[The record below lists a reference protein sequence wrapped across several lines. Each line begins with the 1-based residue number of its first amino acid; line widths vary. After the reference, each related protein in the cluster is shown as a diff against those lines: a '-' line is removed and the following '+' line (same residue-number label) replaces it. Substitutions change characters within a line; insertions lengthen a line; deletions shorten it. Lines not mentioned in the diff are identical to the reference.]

1 MKPAGQ
7 LVYQTEERSIALK
20 RIKPKKT
27 KAVNQKVLIATID
40 GGKDTHYGYYRC
52 PDGTEGKSLP
62 FRNNGRGFQEFWERI
77 SSIADAQGFE
87 EIIIGFESTG
97 PYMEPLAQ
105 FLRNKKAVRLVQ
117 VNPMHTKRL
126 KELSGNSPLKTD
138 RKDPK
143 VIADI
148 IELGHA
154 LTVVI
159 PEGPAAELRRLT
171 QGRERT
177 ITSRTRLFNQLQC
190 LLASFFPEFLQVMK
204 DVTTASAQ
212 HLIKHYPTPQD
223 IVNLGEPA
231 LAAQLRKVSRG
242 KLKEDRA
249 RALFEAPSASV
260 GIRDGRNSMLQE
272 VRLIVDTIALYGR
285 FIEGLEADMVRY
297 LEQVPY
303 SHVILSLKGIGPVTA
318 AGLIGEVGDFTKFG
332 TISEVMKL
340 AGLDLYEVSSGKHR
354 GKLRISKRGRPHMRK
369 LLYLAA
375 LSTVRKGGAMHGWYQ
390 RALGRGMIKTKA
402 LVAVSRKL
410 LGIIFAL
417 VRNHS
422 VYIENFMNQKPIF
435 QEAA

>member
-1 MKPAGQ
+1 VK
-7 LVYQTEERSIALK
+7 K
-20 RIKPKKT
+20 IKARKI
-27 KAVNQKVLIATID
+27 KAVNKNILISTVD
-40 GGKDTHYGYYRC
+40 GGKDKHYGYYRC
-52 PDGTEGKSLP
+52 PDGTDCKA
-62 FRNNGRGFQEFWERI
+62 FDFWNNGRGFQEFWERI
-77 SSIADAQGFE
+77 SLAARTHGLE
-87 EIIIGFESTG
+87 EIIVGFESTG

-105 FLRNKKAVRLVQ
+105 FLRSKKGVRLVQ

-177 ITSRTRLFNQLQC
+177 IASRTRLFNQLQC
-190 LLASFFPEFLQVMK
+190 ILASFFPEFLQVMK
-204 DVTTASAQ
+204 DVKTASAQ
-212 HLIKHYPTPQD
+212 HLLKNHPAPQD

-231 LAAQLRKVSRG
+231 LTALLRKVSRG
-242 KLKEDRA
+242 KFKKDRA
-249 RALFEAPSASV
+249 RALFQAANESV
-260 GIRDGRNSMLQE
+260 GIQAGRDSALLERG
-272 VRLIVDTIALYGR
+272 LILETIAAYDGFL
-285 FIEGLEADMVRY
+285 EKVEADMERH
-297 LEQVPY
+297 LNEIPY
-303 SHVILSLKGIGPVTA
+303 SRVILSLKGVGPVTA
-318 AGLIGEVGDFTKFG
+318 AGLIGEVGDFTKFR

-354 GKLRISKRGRPHMRK
+354 GKLRISKRGRPLIRK

-375 LSTVRKGGAMHGWYQ
+375 LSTVRKGGVMHEWYK
-390 RALGRGMIKTKA
+390 RALGRGMKKTKA
-402 LVAVSRKL
+402 LVAASRKL
-410 LGIIFAL
+410 LVLIFAL
-417 VRNHS
+417 VRDHS
-422 VYIENFMNQKPIF
+422 VYVENYAKQKLTL

>member
-1 MKPAGQ
+1 M
-7 LVYQTEERSIALK
+7 

-27 KAVNQKVLIATID
+27 RAVNQNVLIATVD
-40 GGKDTHYGYYRC
+40 GGKDKHYGYYRC
-52 PDGTEGKSLP
+52 PDGTECKP
-62 FRNNGRGFQEFWERI
+62 FDFWNNGRGFQEFWERI
-77 SSIADAQGFE
+77 SLAAMTHGLE

-97 PYMEPLAQ
+97 PYMEPLGLY
-105 FLRNKKAVRLVQ
+105 LRNKKSVRLVQ

-126 KELSGNSPLKTD
+126 KELTGNSPLKTD

-171 QGRERT
+171 QARERT
-177 ITSRTRLFNQLQC
+177 IASRTRLFNQLQC
-190 LLASFFPEFLQVMK
+190 LLAISFPEFLQVMK
-204 DVTTASAQ
+204 DVKSASAL
-212 HLIKHYPTPQD
+212 HLLKHYPAPHD
-223 IVNLGEPA
+223 IVALGESA
-231 LAAQLRKVSRG
+231 LAALLQKISRG
-242 KLKEDRA
+242 KLREERA
-249 RALFEAPSASV
+249 RALFEAANESV
-260 GIRDGRNSMLQE
+260 GVREGRTSMLLE
-272 VRLIVDTIALYGR
+272 IELMLKTIANYDR
-285 FIEGLEADMVRY
+285 FVNGVESEMVRQ

-303 SHVILSLKGIGPVTA
+303 SHFILSLKGIGPVTA

-354 GKLRISKRGRPHMRK
+354 GKLRISKRGRPLIRK

-375 LSTVRKGGAMHGWYQ
+375 LSTVRKSGAMHEWYQ
-390 RALGRGMIKTKA
+390 RALSRGMKKTKA

-410 LGIIFAL
+410 LGIIYAL
-417 VRNHS
+417 VRDHS
-422 VYIENFMNQKPIF
+422 VYQENYTKQKLVL
-435 QEAA
+435 QEVA

>member
-1 MKPAGQ
+1 MK
-7 LVYQTEERSIALK
+7 K
-20 RIKPKKT
+20 IKPEISKT
-27 KAVNQKVLIATID
+27 VNQKVLIATID

-52 PDGTEGKSLP
+52 PDGTEGKSRP
-62 FRNNGRGFQEFWERI
+62 FWNNGRGFQEFWDRI
-77 SSIADAQGFE
+77 ELAARTQGFE
-87 EIIIGFESTG
+87 EIIVGFESTG
-97 PYMEPLAQ
+97 PYMEPLVQ
-105 FLRNKKAVRLVQ
+105 FLRGKKSVRLVQ

-126 KELSGNSPLKTD
+126 KELTGNSPLKTD

-177 ITSRTRLFNQLQC
+177 IASRTRLFNQLQS
-190 LLASFFPEFLQVMK
+190 LLVISFPEFLQVMK

-212 HLIKHYPTPQD
+212 HLLQHYPTAQE
-223 IVNLGEPA
+223 IVALGEPA
-231 LAAQLRKVSRG
+231 LAALLRKVSRG
-242 KLKEDRA
+242 KLKPDRA
-249 RALFEAPSASV
+249 RALFEAAGATV
-260 GIRDGRNSMLQE
+260 GVREGRSSMLLE
-272 VRLIVDTIALYGR
+272 MRLMLDTIATYDR
-285 FIEGLEADMVRY
+285 FIDGVEAEMVRH
-297 LEQVPY
+297 LEQIPY
-303 SHVILSLKGIGPVTA
+303 SRVILSLKGIGPVTT
-318 AGLIGEVGDFTKFG
+318 AGLIGEVGDFTKFN
-332 TISEVMKL
+332 TISEMMKL

-354 GKLRISKRGRPHMRK
+354 GKLRISKRGRPLIRK
-369 LLYLAA
+369 LLYFAA
-375 LSTVRKGGAMHGWYQ
+375 LSAVRKGGAMREWYQ

-417 VRNHS
+417 VRDHS
-422 VYIENFMNQKPIF
+422 VYVENYMKQKPML

>member
-1 MKPAGQ
+1 M
-7 LVYQTEERSIALK
+7 RN
-20 RIKPKKT
+20 IKPKRSE
-27 KAVNQKVLIATID
+27 AVNGKNLIATVD

-52 PDGTEGKSLP
+52 PDGTECKAFAFL
-62 FRNNGRGFQEFWERI
+62 NNGRGFQEFWERI
-77 SSIADAQGFE
+77 SSAARTHGFE

-97 PYMEPLAQ
+97 PYMEPLVQ
-105 FLRNKKAVRLVQ
+105 FLRSKKSVRLVQ

-126 KELSGNSPLKTD
+126 KELTGNSPLKTD

-171 QGRERT
+171 QARERT
-177 ITSRTRLFNQLQC
+177 TESRTRLLNQLQS
-190 LLASFFPEFLQVMK
+190 LLVISFPEFLQVMGGVK
-204 DVTTASAQ
+204 SASAQ
-212 HLIKHYPTPQD
+212 HLLRHYPTAQD
-223 IVNLGEPA
+223 LVTLSEPA
-231 LAAQLRKVSRG
+231 LAVVLRKVSRG
-242 KLKEDRA
+242 KLREDRA
-249 RALFEAPSASV
+249 RALFEAASDSV
-260 GIRDGRNSMLQE
+260 GVREGRSSMLLE
-272 VRLIVDTIALYGR
+272 IELMLDTIATYDH
-285 FIEGLEADMVRY
+285 FIDNIETEMVRH
-297 LEQVPY
+297 LEQIPY
-303 SHVILSLKGIGPVTA
+303 SRIILSLKGIGPVTA

-354 GKLRISKRGRPHMRK
+354 GKLSISKRGRPLIRK

-375 LSTVRKGGAMHGWYQ
+375 LSTVRKGGVMHEWYQ
-390 RALGRGMIKTKA
+390 RALSRGMIKTKA

-410 LGIIFAL
+410 LGLIFAL
-417 VRNHS
+417 VRDHS
-422 VYIENFMNQKPIF
+422 VYVENYLKPVL

>member
-1 MKPAGQ
+1 MKN
-7 LVYQTEERSIALK
+7 
-20 RIKPKKT
+20 IKPKTT

-52 PDGTEGKSLP
+52 PDGSEGKSLP
-62 FRNNGRGFQEFWERI
+62 FRNNGQGFQEFWERI
-77 SSIADAQGFE
+77 ASAARMHGLE
-87 EIIIGFESTG
+87 EVIVGFESTG
-97 PYMEPLAQ
+97 PYMEPLVQ
-105 FLRNKKAVRLVQ
+105 FLRSKKIVRLVQ

-126 KELSGNSPLKTD
+126 KELPGNSPLKTD
-138 RKDPK
+138 RKDPT

-177 ITSRTRLFNQLQC
+177 IESRTRLFNQLQS
-190 LLASFFPEFLQVMK
+190 LLVISFPEFLQVMK
-204 DVTTASAQ
+204 DVKTASAQ
-212 HLIKHYPTPQD
+212 HLLRHYPTAQN
-223 IVNLGEPA
+223 IVTLGEPA
-231 LAAQLRKVSRG
+231 LAALLRKVSRG
-242 KLKEDRA
+242 KLREDRA
-249 RALFEAPSASV
+249 RALFEAANESV
-260 GIRDGRNSMLQE
+260 GVREGRSSMLLE
-272 VRLIVDTIALYGR
+272 IGLMLDTIATYDH
-285 FIEGLEADMVRY
+285 FIDNVETEMVRH
-297 LEQVPY
+297 LDQIPY
-303 SHVILSLKGIGPVTA
+303 SRVILSLKGIGSVTA

-354 GKLRISKRGRPHMRK
+354 GKLSISKRGRPLIRK

-375 LSTVRKGGAMHGWYQ
+375 LSTVRKGGVMHEWYQ

-410 LGIIFAL
+410 LGLIFAL
-417 VRNHS
+417 VRDHRI
-422 VYIENFMNQKPIF
+422 YEETYMKHIL

>member
-1 MKPAGQ
+1 VK
-7 LVYQTEERSIALK
+7 K
-20 RIKPKKT
+20 IKPKTIKE
-27 KAVNQKVLIATID
+27 VNQKILIAAID
-40 GGKDTHYGYYRC
+40 GGKDKHYGYFRC
-52 PDGTEGKSLP
+52 HDGTEGKSLP
-62 FRNNGRGFQEFWERI
+62 FWNDGRGFQEFWERI
-77 SSIADAQGFE
+77 SSAAKAYGLE
-87 EIIIGFESTG
+87 EIVVGFESTG

-126 KELSGNSPLKTD
+126 KELPGNSPLKTD

-177 ITSRTRLFNQLQC
+177 IESRTRLFNQLQC
-190 LLASFFPEFLQVMK
+190 LLAIIFPEFLQVMR

-212 HLIKHYPTPQD
+212 HLLRNHPTPQG
-223 IVNLGEPA
+223 IVSLGESA
-231 LAAQLRKVSRG
+231 LASLLRKVSRG
-242 KLKEDRA
+242 KLREDRA
-249 RALFEAPSASV
+249 RALFEAANESV
-260 GIRDGRNSMLQE
+260 GVRDGRDSMLLE
-272 VRLIVDTIALYGR
+272 IGLMLDMIATSDH
-285 FIEGLEADMVRY
+285 FIEGLEAEMVRY
-297 LEQVPY
+297 LEQIPY
-303 SHVILSLKGIGPVTA
+303 SRIMLSIKGIGAVTA

-332 TISEVMKL
+332 TIGEIMKL
-340 AGLDLYEVSSGKHR
+340 AGLDLYEVSSGKQR
-354 GKLRISKRGRPHMRK
+354 GKLHISKRGRPLVRK

-375 LSTVRKGGAMHGWYQ
+375 LSAVRKGGVMHEWYQ

-417 VRNHS
+417 VRDHS
-422 VYIENFMNQKPIF
+422 IYVENYRKPIL

>member
-1 MKPAGQ
+1 MK
-7 LVYQTEERSIALK
+7 
-20 RIKPKKT
+20 IKPKKT
-27 KAVNQKVLIATID
+27 RAVNQNVLIATID
-40 GGKDTHYGYYRC
+40 GGKDKHYGYYRC
-52 PDGTEGKSLP
+52 PDGTECKA
-62 FRNNGRGFQEFWERI
+62 FDFWNNGRGFQEFWERI
-77 SSIADAQGFE
+77 SSAARTHGLE

-97 PYMEPLAQ
+97 SYMEALTH
-105 FLRNKKAVRLVQ
+105 FLRSKKGIQLVQ

-177 ITSRTRLFNQLQC
+177 IESRTRLFNQLQC
-190 LLASFFPEFLQVMK
+190 LLVISFPEFLQVMK
-204 DVTTASAQ
+204 DVKTASAQ
-212 HLIKHYPTPQD
+212 HLLRHYPTSQD
-223 IVNLGEPA
+223 IVALGEA
-231 LAAQLRKVSRG
+231 SLAALLRKVSRG
-242 KLKEDRA
+242 KLREDRA
-249 RALFEAPSASV
+249 RALFEAASESV
-260 GIRDGRNSMLQE
+260 GVREGRSSMLLE
-272 VRLIVDTIALYGR
+272 IGLMLETIATYDR
-285 FIEGLEADMVRY
+285 FIENLETEMVRQ
-297 LEQVPY
+297 LEQIPY
-303 SHVILSLKGIGPVTA
+303 SRVILSLKGVGPVTV

-354 GKLRISKRGRPHMRK
+354 GKLRISKRGRPLMRK

-375 LSTVRKGGAMHGWYQ
+375 LSTVRKGGVMHEWYQ

-417 VRNHS
+417 VRDHS
-422 VYIENFMNQKPIF
+422 IYVENYTKQIL

>member
-1 MKPAGQ
+1 LKPAGK
-7 LVYQTEERSIALK
+7 LVNQTEERSIALK
-20 RIKPKKT
+20 KIKPEISKT
-27 KAVNQKVLIATID
+27 VNQKVLIATID

-52 PDGTEGKSLP
+52 PDGTEGKSRP
-62 FRNNGRGFQEFWERI
+62 FWNNGRGFQEFWDRI
-77 SSIADAQGFE
+77 ELAARTQGFE
-87 EIIIGFESTG
+87 EIIVGFESTG
-97 PYMEPLAQ
+97 PYMEPLVQ
-105 FLRNKKAVRLVQ
+105 FLRGKKSVRLVQ

-126 KELSGNSPLKTD
+126 KELTGNSPLKTD

-177 ITSRTRLFNQLQC
+177 IASRTRLFNQLQS
-190 LLASFFPEFLQVMK
+190 LLVISFPEFLQVMK

-212 HLIKHYPTPQD
+212 HLLQHYPTAQE
-223 IVNLGEPA
+223 IVALGEPA
-231 LAAQLRKVSRG
+231 LAALLRKVSRG
-242 KLKEDRA
+242 KLKPDRA
-249 RALFEAPSASV
+249 RALFEAAGATV
-260 GIRDGRNSMLQE
+260 GVREGRSSMLLE
-272 VRLIVDTIALYGR
+272 MRLMLDTIATYDR
-285 FIEGLEADMVRY
+285 FIDGVEAEMVRH
-297 LEQVPY
+297 LEQIPY
-303 SHVILSLKGIGPVTA
+303 SRVILSLKGIGPVTT
-318 AGLIGEVGDFTKFG
+318 AGLIGEVGDFTKFN
-332 TISEVMKL
+332 TISEMMKL

-354 GKLRISKRGRPHMRK
+354 GKLRISKRGRPLIRK
-369 LLYLAA
+369 LLYFAA
-375 LSTVRKGGAMHGWYQ
+375 LSAVRKGGAMREWYQ

-417 VRNHS
+417 VRDHS
-422 VYIENFMNQKPIF
+422 VYVENYMKQKPML

>member
-1 MKPAGQ
+1 
-7 LVYQTEERSIALK
+7 LK
-20 RIKPKKT
+20 KINPKSSKT
-27 KAVNQKVLIATID
+27 VNQKILIATID
-40 GGKDTHYGYYRC
+40 GGKDKHYGYYRC

-62 FRNNGRGFQEFWERI
+62 FWNNGRGFQEFWERI
-77 SSIADAQGFE
+77 SLAARTHGLE
-87 EIIIGFESTG
+87 EIIVGFESTG

-105 FLRNKKAVRLVQ
+105 FLRSKNGIQLVQ

-126 KELSGNSPLKTD
+126 KELPGNSPLKTD

-143 VIADI
+143 IIADI

-177 ITSRTRLFNQLQC
+177 IESRTRLFNQLHS
-190 LLASFFPEFLQVMK
+190 LLVISFPEFLQVMK
-204 DVTTASAQ
+204 DVKTASAQ
-212 HLIKHYPTPQD
+212 HLLRHYPTAQD
-223 IVNLGEPA
+223 VVTLGESSLSA
-231 LAAQLRKVSRG
+231 LLRKVSRG
-242 KLKEDRA
+242 KLREDRA
-249 RALFEAPSASV
+249 RALFEAANESV
-260 GIRDGRNSMLQE
+260 GVREGRSSMLLE
-272 VRLIVDTIALYGR
+272 IRLMLDTIATYNR
-285 FIEGLEADMVRY
+285 FIEGVETEMLRH
-297 LEQVPY
+297 LEQIPY
-303 SHVILSLKGIGPVTA
+303 SRVILSLKGIGAVTA

-354 GKLRISKRGRPHMRK
+354 GKLCISKRGRPLMRK
-369 LLYLAA
+369 LLYFAA
-375 LSTVRKGGAMHGWYQ
+375 LSAVRKGGVMHGWYHQ
-390 RALGRGMIKTKA
+390 ALGRGMIKTKA

-417 VRNHS
+417 VRDHS
-422 VYIENFMNQKPIF
+422 VYLENYTKHKPIL

>member
-1 MKPAGQ
+1 MK
-7 LVYQTEERSIALK
+7 K
-20 RIKPKKT
+20 IKPKTT
-27 KAVNQKVLIATID
+27 KAVNQKVLVATID

-62 FRNNGRGFQEFWERI
+62 FWNNGRGFCEFWERI
-77 SSIADAQGFE
+77 STTADARGLE
-87 EIIIGFESTG
+87 EIIVGFESTG

-190 LLASFFPEFLQVMK
+190 LQASIFPEFLQVMK
-204 DVTTASAQ
+204 NVTTASAQ

-242 KLKEDRA
+242 KLREDRA
-249 RALFEAPSASV
+249 RALFEASSASV
-260 GIRDGRNSMLQE
+260 GIRDGRSSMLQE
-272 VRLIVDTIALYGR
+272 VRLIVDTIALYDR
-285 FIEGLEADMVRY
+285 FVEGLEADMVRY

-332 TISEVMKL
+332 TISEVLKL

-375 LSTVRKGGAMHGWYQ
+375 LSTVRKGGVMHDWYK

-410 LGIIFAL
+410 LMIIFAL

-422 VYIENFMNQKPIF
+422 VYVENYSKTQQQLK
-435 QEAA
+435 EAA

>member
-1 MKPAGQ
+1 MK
-7 LVYQTEERSIALK
+7 K
-20 RIKPKKT
+20 IKAKT
-27 KAVNQKVLIATID
+27 IKAVNQKVLIATID
-40 GGKDTHYGYYRC
+40 GGKDIHYGYYRR
-52 PDGTEGKSLP
+52 PDGTEGKSLA
-62 FRNNGRGFQEFWERI
+62 FCNNGRGFQDFWERI
-77 SSIADAQGFE
+77 SSVAAAQGLE
-87 EIIIGFESTG
+87 EIIVGFEPTG
-97 PYMEPLAQ
+97 PYMEPLAL

-117 VNPMHTKRL
+117 VNPMHSKRL

-190 LLASFFPEFLQVMK
+190 LQASFFPEFLQVMK
-204 DVTTASAQ
+204 DVKTSSAQ
-212 HLIKHYPTPQD
+212 YLVKHHPTPQE
-223 IVNLGEPA
+223 IVSLGEPA
-231 LAAQLRKVSRG
+231 LIALLRKISRG

-249 RALFEAPSASV
+249 RALFEASSASV
-260 GIRDGRNSMLQE
+260 GIRDGRESMLQE
-272 VRLIVDTIALYGR
+272 VRLIVDTIASYDR
-285 FIEGLEADMVRY
+285 FVEGFEADMVRH
-297 LEQVPY
+297 LEQIPY
-303 SHVILSLKGIGPVTA
+303 SRVILSLKGIGPVTT

-332 TISEVMKL
+332 TISEVLKL
-340 AGLDLYEVSSGKHR
+340 AGLDLYEISSGKHR
-354 GKLRISKRGRPHMRK
+354 GKLRISKRGRPHLRK

-375 LSTVRKGGAMHGWYQ
+375 LSTVRKGGVMHEWYQ
-390 RALGRGMIKTKA
+390 SALGRGMIKTKA

-410 LGIIFAL
+410 LMIIFAL

-422 VYIENFMNQKPIF
+422 VYIENYSKAQQQFK
-435 QEAA
+435 EAA

>member
-1 MKPAGQ
+1 VKN
-7 LVYQTEERSIALK
+7 
-20 RIKPKKT
+20 IKPKTT

-52 PDGTEGKSLP
+52 PDGSEGKSLP
-62 FRNNGRGFQEFWERI
+62 FRNNGQGFQEFWERI
-77 SSIADAQGFE
+77 ASAARMHGLE
-87 EIIIGFESTG
+87 EVIVGFESTG
-97 PYMEPLAQ
+97 PYMEPLVQ
-105 FLRNKKAVRLVQ
+105 FLRSKKIVRLVQ

-126 KELSGNSPLKTD
+126 KELPGNSPLKTD
-138 RKDPK
+138 RKDPT

-177 ITSRTRLFNQLQC
+177 IESRTRLFNQLQS
-190 LLASFFPEFLQVMK
+190 LLVISFPEFLQVMK
-204 DVTTASAQ
+204 DVKTASAQ
-212 HLIKHYPTPQD
+212 HLLRHYPTAQN
-223 IVNLGEPA
+223 IVTLGEPA
-231 LAAQLRKVSRG
+231 LAALLRKVSRG
-242 KLKEDRA
+242 KLREDRA
-249 RALFEAPSASV
+249 RALFEAANESV
-260 GIRDGRNSMLQE
+260 GVREGRSSMLLE
-272 VRLIVDTIALYGR
+272 IGLMLDTIATYDH
-285 FIEGLEADMVRY
+285 FIDNVETEMVRH
-297 LEQVPY
+297 LDQIPY
-303 SHVILSLKGIGPVTA
+303 SRVILSLKGIGSVTA

-354 GKLRISKRGRPHMRK
+354 GKLSISKRGRPLIRK
-369 LLYLAA
+369 PLYLAA
-375 LSTVRKGGAMHGWYQ
+375 LSTVRKGGVMHEWYQ

-417 VRNHS
+417 VRDHS
-422 VYIENFMNQKPIF
+422 VYVENYLRPVL

>member
-1 MKPAGQ
+1 M
-7 LVYQTEERSIALK
+7 K
-20 RIKPKKT
+20 RIKAKKT
-27 KAVNQKVLIATID
+27 RAVNQNILIATVD

-52 PDGTEGKSLP
+52 PDGTEGESLP
-62 FRNNGRGFQEFWERI
+62 FWNNGRGFQEFWARV
-77 SSIADAQGFE
+77 SSAARTHGLE
-87 EIIIGFESTG
+87 EIIVGFESTG
-97 PYMEPLAQ
+97 SYLEPLVQ
-105 FLRNKKAVRLVQ
+105 FLRSKKGIQLVQ

-126 KELSGNSPLKTD
+126 KELPGNSPLKTD

-143 VIADI
+143 IIADI

-177 ITSRTRLFNQLQC
+177 IESRTRLFNQLHS
-190 LLASFFPEFLQVMK
+190 LLVISFPEFLQVMK
-204 DVTTASAQ
+204 DVKTASAQ
-212 HLIKHYPTPQD
+212 HLLLHYPTAQD
-223 IVNLGEPA
+223 VVTLGESSLSA
-231 LAAQLRKVSRG
+231 LLRKVSRG
-242 KLKEDRA
+242 KLREDRA
-249 RALFEAPSASV
+249 RALFEAANESV
-260 GIRDGRNSMLQE
+260 GVREGRSSMLLE
-272 VRLIVDTIALYGR
+272 IRLMLDTIATYDR
-285 FIEGLEADMVRY
+285 FIEDVEAEMVRH
-297 LEQVPY
+297 LEQIPY
-303 SHVILSLKGIGPVTA
+303 SRVILSLKGIGPVTA

-354 GKLRISKRGRPHMRK
+354 GKLRISKRGRPLIRK

-375 LSTVRKGGAMHGWYQ
+375 LSTVRKGGVMHGWYQ
-390 RALGRGMIKTKA
+390 QALGRGMIKTKA

-417 VRNHS
+417 VRDHS
-422 VYIENFMNQKPIF
+422 VYVENYQKPIL

>member
-1 MKPAGQ
+1 VK
-7 LVYQTEERSIALK
+7 K
-20 RIKPKKT
+20 IKPKRPY
-27 KAVNQKVLIATID
+27 AVNKKVLIATVD
-40 GGKDTHYGYYRC
+40 GGKDKHYGYYRR

-62 FRNNGRGFQEFWERI
+62 FENNGRGFQEFLQRI
-77 SSIADAQGFE
+77 TSVAAAYSLE
-87 EIIIGFESTG
+87 EIIVGFESTG
-97 PYMEPLAQ
+97 PYMEPLVQ
-105 FLRNKKAVRLVQ
+105 FLKSKRGIRLVQ

-212 HLIKHYPTPQD
+212 HLLKHHPTPQE
-223 IVNLGEPA
+223 IVKLGETA
-231 LAAQLRKVSRG
+231 LASLLRKVSRG
-242 KLKEDRA
+242 KLREDRA
-249 RALFEAPSASV
+249 RALFEASRASV
-260 GIRDGRNSMLQE
+260 GIREGRDSMLLE
-272 VRLIVDTIALYGR
+272 IRLILETIASYDR
-285 FIEGLEADMVRY
+285 FIEDSEAEMVRQ
-297 LEQVPY
+297 LEQIPY
-303 SHVILSLKGIGPVTA
+303 SRIILSLKGIGPVTA

-340 AGLDLYEVSSGKHR
+340 AGLDLYEVSSGKYR
-354 GKLRISKRGRPHMRK
+354 GKLRISKRGRPLMRK

-375 LSTVRKGGAMHGWYQ
+375 LSDVRKGGVMHAWYQ
-390 RALGRGMIKTKA
+390 QALNRGMQKTKA

-410 LGIIFAL
+410 LVLIFAL

-422 VYIENFMNQKPIF
+422 VYVENYVKPIL